1 MSVVFPYLVLND
13 APEYVADTRLFG
25 VPKIAVKPRM
35 VVVKTTKSGTGRFI
49 IIFRPLAVIL
59 FAVLLSSGAVPSLSW

>member
-13 APEYVADTRLFG
+13 GPEDVADTRLFG
-25 VPKIAVKPRM
+25 VPKIEVKPRM
-35 VVVKTTKSGTGRFI
+35 VIVKTTKSGTGRF

-59 FAVLLSSGAVPSLSW
+59 FAVLLSSSAVP

>member
-35 VVVKTTKSGTGRFI
+35 VVVKTTKRGTSRFI
-49 IIFRPLAVIL
+49 IFRALAVIL
-59 FAVLLSSGAVPSLSW
+59 FAVLLSSSAVPSLYG